1 MLVAGG
7 RGERAGGA
15 VQETPKQFRRLGDR
29 ALVALSYDLLVSAG
43 CAPVIVVVAAD
54 LFELARSLL
63 PPDVIL
69 APGRTS
75 RSGSVASG
83 LERVSS
89 ERVVIHDAV
98 RPLAPPQLVRSV
110 VAALADADGAIAAIP
125 ADETL
130 KQVEDDRVVG
140 TVERAGVWRAQTPQ
154 AFRTGALRNAH
165 EWATRN
171 DVATTDDAQLLERMG
186 RRVVV
191 VPGSRTN
198 LKITFPEDFAVAEC
212 FLRARVIA

>member
-1 MLVAGG
+1 MAGG
-7 RGERAGGA
+7 RGERARGA
-15 VQETPKQFRRLGDR
+15 TQETPKQFRPLGGR
-29 ALVALSYDLLVSAG
+29 ALVARSYDLLIDAG
-43 CAPVIVVVAAD
+43 CSPVIVVVAPD
-54 LFELARSLL
+54 LFELARTLL
-63 PPDVIL
+63 PPEVVL
-69 APGRTS
+69 APGRAS
-75 RSGSVASG
+75 RAGSVASG

-98 RPLAPPQLVRSV
+98 RPFAPPQLVRSV

-125 ADETL
+125 VEETL
-130 KQVEDDRVVG
+130 KQVEDDRVVE
-140 TVERAGVWRAQTPQ
+140 TVDRAGVWRAQTPQ
-154 AFRTGALRNAH
+154 AFRTGAIRAAH
-165 EWATRN
+165 EWANQNGVT
-171 DVATTDDAQLLERMG
+171 VTDDAQLLEHAG